1 MPLSD
6 SDRKRISYMLNRM
19 SDYEKKRALSS
30 ERSFGNWLCNSLYS
44 VYVKVK
50 SAVSSMWNWIRSL
63 F

>member
-30 ERSFGNWLCNSLYS
+30 EHSFGNWLRNSLYS